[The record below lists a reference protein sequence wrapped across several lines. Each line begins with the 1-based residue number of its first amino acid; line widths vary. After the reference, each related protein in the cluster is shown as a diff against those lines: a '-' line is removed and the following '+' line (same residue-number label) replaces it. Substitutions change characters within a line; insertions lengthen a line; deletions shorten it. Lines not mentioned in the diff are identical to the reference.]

1 MAQQETDIKSE
12 AAFIDEREV
21 LKHRRVKRAL
31 KRSSIVGDWSDLF
44 GQPAPD
50 ALQEPYNLDEEGKKR
65 NAGIMKK
72 YSDRALNNRRAWNR
86 MQRYMPELLRPGV
99 EKQVVFELST
109 AHGAMLEVARHFG
122 HDVIGNDFANMVFA
136 KQGQEVAT
144 TRALND
150 DSFTHD
156 VDDWGYEISDDP
168 SKQDW
173 PYRHITE
180 AQKIP
185 MKIFDGGKAPYPL
198 DEKSVDVTMCL
209 QSIEHY
215 CHPDD
220 WMTVIDEMC
229 RITRRSIFILLN
241 PMHKR
246 FKDVKGYQESFD
258 KARIDLRDYNANGF
272 ENVATHMHWGKAH
285 GFKLVAR

>member
-1 MAQQETDIKSE
+1 MKHEASKPTPETS
-12 AAFIDEREV
+12 FIDERDV
-21 LKHRRVKRAL
+21 LKHRRVLRAL

-50 ALQEPYNLDEEGKKR
+50 ALQMPYFLNAEGKKR
-65 NAGIMKK
+65 NSAIMAK
-72 YSDRALNNRRAWNR
+72 YADRALNTRRAWNR
-86 MQRYMPELLRPGV
+86 MQRYMPELVRPNAD
-99 EKQVVFELST
+99 KQVVFEMST

-122 HDVIGNDFANMVFA
+122 HEVIGNDFANMVFA
-136 KQGQEVAT
+136 KKGQEVAT
-144 TRALND
+144 TRSLND
-150 DSFTHD
+150 KEFTRE
-156 VDDWGYEISDDP
+156 VDDWGFEISDDP
-168 SKQDW
+168 AKQDW

-185 MKIFDGGKAPYPL
+185 MMIFDGGITPYPIK
-198 DEKSVDVTMCL
+198 DKSVDVTMCL

-220 WMTVIDEMC
+220 WMTVIEEMC

-246 FKDVKGYQESFD
+246 FKDVKGYKESFD
-258 KARIDLRDYNANGF
+258 KARIGLRDYNANGF